1 MQREEF
7 KRLLSQ
13 EREHLRAQIGDGL
26 ASAAIASRV
35 AVVLS
40 GGGARGAYEAGALLA
55 LQDAKVPTHILAA
68 TSVGSINAGSFAGH
82 SKNLV
87 GNAEPLIEAWS
98 EISPAELGIDW
109 SRYIFMLAGL
119 GAALAGAFN
128 GSLDW
133 FRARGI
139 YLHSLHPVLTWI
151 ALMLAGAVLLLLYD
165 ELPYVVYVIANYAR
179 GGRWRPDR
187 AKALR
192 SLAANVF
199 VWGFIYLALTFTHLH
214 VGISVMPFEVS
225 TKLLLVALMAM
236 IATWWFF
243 VRDRASF
250 LSQKFLRL
258 PLHTGLFPNYER
270 TKFLR
275 GRIPAADL
283 LTSPMRVVMT
293 ATDLRAGSAKYFTNA
308 AIAEL
313 LHDPGVTPSFVSGE
327 MEQADDLLLAVIA
340 SSAYTI
346 AYEAVRMRERLW
358 TDGGIVTN
366 QPIRPAVRLGADVLF
381 LVMLEPVGGDAT
393 TPLETFLDVGLRAL
407 DILVTKNLLADLKNL
422 DRTNRLCLQ
431 TGSRLHLAP
440 EQVQLEIGSQS
451 FRYVKAFTVCP
462 QKPLALG
469 ALDFKPELTRAAII
483 EGYRDG
489 ARAALEFVAYERTLP
504 QDRERR
510 IVRLEP
516 QTADRTKQAIA
527 TS

>member
-7 KRLLSQ
+7 TRLLSQ
-13 EREHLRAQIGDGL
+13 EREQFRARISAGL
-26 ASAAIASRV
+26 ERAAISSRV

-55 LQDAKVPTHILAA
+55 LQDAQVPTHILAA

-82 SKNLV
+82 SKNLI

-98 EISPAELGIDW
+98 EISSAELGIDW

-119 GAALAGAFN
+119 AAALAGALN
-128 GSLDW
+128 SSLDW

-139 YLHSLHPVLTWI
+139 YLRAMHPILTWI
-151 ALMLAGAVLLLLYD
+151 ALMVAGAVLLLLYD
-165 ELPYVVYVIANYAR
+165 ELPYIVYVIANYAR

-199 VWGFIYLALTFTHLH
+199 VLGFIYLAVNFTHLH
-214 VGISVMPFEVS
+214 VGIAVMPFEIS
-225 TKLLLVALMAM
+225 TKLLVVALGVM
-236 IATWWFF
+236 IAAWWFF
-243 VRDRASF
+243 VRDRASL

-258 PLHTGLFPNYER
+258 PLRTGLFPNYER

-275 GRIPAADL
+275 GRIPAAGL
-283 LTSPMRVVMT
+283 RASPMRVVMT
-293 ATDLRAGSAKYFTNA
+293 ATDLRAGAAKYFTNA
-308 AIAEL
+308 PIAEL

-327 MEQADDLLLAVIA
+327 MEQADDLLLAIIA

-346 AYEAVRMRERLW
+346 AYQAVPMRERLW

-381 LVMLEPVGGDAT
+381 LVMLEPVGGDVT

-422 DRTNRLCLQ
+422 DRANRLCMQ

-469 ALDFKPELTRAAII
+469 ALDFKPELTRAAIL

-489 ARAALEFVAYERTLP
+489 AKAALEFAAYQRTLP

-510 IVRLEP
+510 IAKLEP
-516 QTADRTKQAIA
+516 QTIA
-527 TS
+527 ATRGAGI